1 MTRLFLIYHR
11 SHRQQGRGGK
21 EEKEK
26 LEDGAAV
33 RCLHPLEAAEE
44 CIERIAGEVP
54 EGDHADDELNLLCF
68 LFSISG
74 GQLINH
80 LRVGVPV
87 RFRVVLGVEQGGDF
101 VFRGV
106 RLELEVE
113 HVLHLFRADPAGDG
127 LPRVEP
133 GAVDAAIDRG
143 DDGHDLLHESA
154 VKCAHRP
161 TDLRCVGEH
170 EAKIFEEQ
178 REGVDPP
185 IEGFGH
191 RNDCTSWGKGI

>member
-1 MTRLFLIYHR
+1 MTRLFLINHR
-11 SHRQQGRGGK
+11 PHRQQHWGGK
-21 EEKEK
+21 KEKEK

-33 RCLHPLEAAEE
+33 RRLHPLEAAEE
-44 CIERIAGEVP
+44 RIERIAGEVP
-54 EGDHADDELNLLCF
+54 EGDHADDELNLLRF
-68 LFSISG
+68 LIPISG

-101 VFRGV
+101 LFRGV

-143 DDGHDLLHESA
+143 HDGHDLLDEG
-154 VKCAHRP
+154 VVERAHRLA
-161 TDLRCVGEH
+161 DLRSVGEH
-170 EAKIFEEQ
+170 EAEVI
-178 REGVDPP
+178 
-185 IEGFGH
+185 
-191 RNDCTSWGKGI
+191 